1 MPSIDVCKLTIP
13 SIICIVVLPFV
24 PESPRW
30 LVHQGRR
37 EEARRIIALTCAN
50 GDENDLASET
60 IYQEIVD
67 TIEWEKNAGETLTWK
82 EMVRTPSARRR
93 VLLAVS
99 AATFSVIA
107 GNVAASY
114 YLGSMLT
121 NAGVTNTT
129 TQLQI
134 VSVNELPENASCPST
149 ASSLLR
155 FEILS

>member
-1 MPSIDVCKLTIP
+1 MPLIEVHNLTSFSIV
-13 SIICIVVLPFV
+13 CIVVLPFV

-30 LVHQGRR
+30 LVYQGRR
-37 EEARRIIALTCAN
+37 EEARRIVALTCAN
-50 GDENDLASET
+50 GDENDLVSAT
-60 IYQEIVD
+60 TYQEIID
-67 TIEWEKNAGETLTWK
+67 TIEWEKNAGETLSWK

-114 YLGSMLT
+114 YLGSMLN

-134 VSVNELPENASCPST
+134 VSIKSP
-149 ASSLLR
+149 
-155 FEILS
+155 